1 MMIMH
6 NPLLW
11 VLVGVI
17 SALLFLKSLEW
28 SVGYI
33 HPERRRKSIRLII
46 GGTLIRWALFSLVL
60 VYSLLHSTLAGL
72 IVFGTF
78 LVLRFIFLLKWQ
90 GWLRSIH

>member
-17 SALLFLKSLEW
+17 TSFLFLKSLEW

-33 HPERRRKSIRLII
+33 NPERRRKSIRLII
-46 GGTLIRWALFSLVL
+46 GGTLIRWTLISVVL
-60 VYSLLHSTLAGL
+60 MYSLSHSTLAGL

-90 GWLRSIH
+90 GWSRAIH